1 MSKQRVL
8 YSVVILGLI
17 LSTGARIGRAQETAA
32 SKSSASAE
40 PAPDAKQ
47 KSAEPRT
54 AEAYHLDFS
63 INEFE
68 DGKKINSRQYALNLS
83 TNDSPCEIKIGT
95 RIPVEAK
102 EGEFQ
107 YVDVGTN
114 IWAQIRDNRGQ
125 TVLDVRAE
133 VSNFAIPEQGLDKP
147 DPHPALR
154 QLKVSGSALLPLA
167 KPMVMD
173 SVDDPNSK
181 RQFQL
186 EVTVTKLLPV
196 I

>member
-1 MSKQRVL
+1 M
-8 YSVVILGLI
+8 
-17 LSTGARIGRAQETAA
+17 AP
-32 SKSSASAE
+32 SKSSAPAE
-40 PAPDAKQ
+40 PAPDVKQ
-47 KSAEPRT
+47 KSAEQKPL
-54 AEAYHLDFS
+54 EAYHLDFA

-68 DGKKINSRQYALNLS
+68 DGKKINSRQYSLNMN
-83 TNDSPCEIKIGT
+83 TNDSPNEIKIGT

-107 YVDVGTN
+107 YVDIGTN
-114 IWAQIRDNRGQ
+114 IWAQLRDNRGQ
-125 TVLDVRAE
+125 TVLAVRAE

-154 QLKVSGSALLPLA
+154 QLKVSGSAVLPLS

-186 EVTVTKLLPV
+186 EVTVTKLR
-196 I
+196 

>member
-1 MSKQRVL
+1 MSKNTVL
-8 YSVVILGLI
+8 YSVVILGFI
-17 LSTGARIGRAQETAA
+17 LSTGARTGRAQETAP
-32 SKSSASAE
+32 SKGSAQTE
-40 PAPDAKQ
+40 PDAKPKPPEQ
-47 KSAEPRT
+47 RPV
-54 AEAYHLDFS
+54 EAYRLDFS

-68 DGKKINSRQYALNLS
+68 DGKKINSRQYAMNLS
-83 TNDSPCEIKIGT
+83 TNDSNEIKIGT

-102 EGEFQ
+102 EGEFE
-107 YVDVGTN
+107 YVDIGTS
-114 IWAQIRDNRGQ
+114 IWAQLRDNRGQ
-125 TVLDVRAE
+125 MMLVVRAE
-133 VSNFAIPEQGLDKP
+133 VSNFALPEQGLDKP

-186 EVTVTKLLPV
+186 EVTVTKLR
-196 I
+196 

>member
-1 MSKQRVL
+1 MPKKTAL
-8 YSVVILGLI
+8 WSVVVLGLI
-17 LSTGARIGRAQETAA
+17 FWAALGTGRTQESAP
-32 SKSSASAE
+32 SKSSAQTE
-40 PAPDAKQ
+40 PATDARQ
-47 KSAEPRT
+47 KEQKPL
-54 AEAYHLDFS
+54 EAYHLDFA

-68 DGKKINSRQYALNLS
+68 DGKKINSRQYALNLN
-83 TNDSPCEIKIGT
+83 TNDSNEIKIGT

-107 YVDVGTN
+107 YLDVGTN
-114 IWAQIRDNRGQ
+114 IWAQLREQRGQ
-125 TVLDVRAE
+125 TVLVVRAE

-147 DPHPALR
+147 DPRPALR

-181 RQFQL
+181 RQFQF
-186 EVTVTKLLPV
+186 EVTVTKLK
-196 I
+196 

>member
-1 MSKQRVL
+1 MSKKTAL

-17 LSTGARIGRAQETAA
+17 LSTGARTVHAQETAP
-32 SKSSASAE
+32 SKGSAPTE

-47 KSAEPRT
+47 KSAEQKPL
-54 AEAYHLDFS
+54 EAYRLDFA

-68 DGKKINSRQYALNLS
+68 DGKRINSRQYSMNLE
-83 TNDSPCEIKIGT
+83 TNNSNEIKIGT

-107 YVDVGTN
+107 YIDLGTN
-114 IWAQIRDNRGQ
+114 IWAQLRDNRGQ
-125 TVLDVRAE
+125 TVLGVRAE

-154 QLKVSGSALLPLA
+154 QLKVSGSTLLPLA

-186 EVTVTKLLPV
+186 EVTVTKLR
-196 I
+196 

>member
-1 MSKQRVL
+1 MSKKTAL

-17 LSTGARIGRAQETAA
+17 LSTGARTGFAQESAP
-32 SKSSASAE
+32 SKSSAPTE
-40 PAPDAKQ
+40 PAPDAKH
-47 KSAEPRT
+47 KSAEPRPL
-54 AEAYHLDFS
+54 EAYHLDFA

-68 DGKKINSRQYALNLS
+68 DGKKINSRQYALNLNTYDS
-83 TNDSPCEIKIGT
+83 NDIKIGT

-107 YVDVGTN
+107 YVDIGTSISARIN
-114 IWAQIRDNRGQ
+114 EQRGQ
-125 TVLDVRAE
+125 TELFVRAE

-181 RQFQL
+181 RRFEL
-186 EVTVTKLLPV
+186 EVTVTKLK
-196 I
+196 

>member
-1 MSKQRVL
+1 MSKQTVL
-8 YSVVILGLI
+8 YPVMILALF
-17 LSTGARIGRAQETAA
+17 LSTGTRTGRAQEMAP
-32 SKSSASAE
+32 SKSSAPAE
-40 PAPDAKQ
+40 PAPDVKQ
-47 KSAEPRT
+47 KSAEQKPL
-54 AEAYHLDFS
+54 EAYHLDFA

-68 DGKKINSRQYALNLS
+68 DGKKINSRQYSLNMN
-83 TNDSPCEIKIGT
+83 TNDSPNEIKIGT

-107 YVDVGTN
+107 YVDIGTN
-114 IWAQIRDNRGQ
+114 IWAQLRDNRGQ
-125 TVLDVRAE
+125 TVLAVRAE

-154 QLKVSGSALLPLA
+154 QLKVSGSAVLPLS

-186 EVTVTKLLPV
+186 EVTVTKLR
-196 I
+196 

>member
-1 MSKQRVL
+1 MSKKIAL
-8 YSVVILGLI
+8 YSVMILGLI
-17 LSTGARIGRAQETAA
+17 LSAGTTTGRAQETAP
-32 SKSSASAE
+32 SKSSAPTE

-47 KSAEPRT
+47 KSVEQKT
-54 AEAYHLDFS
+54 LEAYHLDFS

-68 DGKKINSRQYALNLS
+68 DGKKINSRQYALNLIS
-83 TNDSPCEIKIGT
+83 NESDEIKIGT
-95 RIPVEAK
+95 RIPVETK

-114 IWAQIRDNRGQ
+114 ISAQLRESRGQ
-125 TVLDVRAE
+125 TILVVRAE
-133 VSNFAIPEQGLDKP
+133 VSNFAISEQGLDKP

-154 QLKVSGSALLPLA
+154 QLKVSGSAPLPLA

-186 EVTVTKLLPV
+186 EVMATKLK
-196 I
+196 

>member
-17 LSTGARIGRAQETAA
+17 LSAGARTGRAQETAP
-32 SKSSASAE
+32 SKGSAATE
-40 PAPDAKQ
+40 PASDAKQ
-47 KSAEPRT
+47 KSPEPKPL
-54 AEAYHLDFS
+54 ESYHLDFA

-68 DGKKINSRQYALNLS
+68 DGKKINSRLYALNLN
-83 TNDSPCEIKIGT
+83 TNDSNDIKIGT

-107 YVDVGTN
+107 YIDVGTN
-114 IWAQIRDNRGQ
+114 INAQLREQRGQ
-125 TVLDVRAE
+125 TMLVVRAE

-186 EVTVTKLLPV
+186 EVTVTKLR
-196 I
+196 

>member
-1 MSKQRVL
+1 MSKKIAL

-17 LSTGARIGRAQETAA
+17 LSTGARTVRAQETAA
-32 SKSSASAE
+32 SKSSAPTE

-47 KSAEPRT
+47 KSAEQKPL
-54 AEAYHLDFS
+54 EAYRLDFA

-68 DGKKINSRQYALNLS
+68 DGKRINSRQYSMNLE
-83 TNDSPCEIKIGT
+83 TNNSNEIKIGT

-107 YVDVGTN
+107 YIDLGTN
-114 IWAQIRDNRGQ
+114 IWAQLRDNRGQ
-125 TVLDVRAE
+125 TVLGVRAE

-154 QLKVSGSALLPLA
+154 QLKVSGSTLLPLA

-186 EVTVTKLLPV
+186 EVTVTKLR
-196 I
+196 

>member
-1 MSKQRVL
+1 MSKKTAL

-17 LSTGARIGRAQETAA
+17 LSTGARTVRAQETAA
-32 SKSSASAE
+32 SKSSAPTE

-47 KSAEPRT
+47 KSAEQKPL
-54 AEAYHLDFS
+54 EAYRLDFA

-68 DGKKINSRQYALNLS
+68 DGKRINSRQYSMNLE
-83 TNDSPCEIKIGT
+83 TNNSNEIKIGT

-107 YVDVGTN
+107 YIDLGTN
-114 IWAQIRDNRGQ
+114 IWAQLRDNRGQ
-125 TVLDVRAE
+125 TVLGVRAE

-154 QLKVSGSALLPLA
+154 QLKVSGSTLLPLA

-186 EVTVTKLLPV
+186 EVTVTKLR
-196 I
+196 

>member
-1 MSKQRVL
+1 MSKRVL
-8 YSVVILGLI
+8 YSVVILGSI
-17 LSTGARIGRAQETAA
+17 LSIGARTGRAQETAPSKA
-32 SKSSASAE
+32 SAPTESAS
-40 PAPDAKQ
+40 DTKQ
-47 KSAEPRT
+47 KSAEQKPL
-54 AEAYHLDFS
+54 EAYRLDFA

-68 DGKKINSRQYALNLS
+68 DGKKINSRQYSLNLS
-83 TNDSPCEIKIGT
+83 SVDSNDIKIGT

-114 IWAQIRDNRGQ
+114 ISAQLRESRGQ
-125 TVLDVRAE
+125 TILMVRAE

-154 QLKVSGSALLPLA
+154 QLKVTGSTLLPLA

-186 EVTVTKLLPV
+186 EVMATKLR
-196 I
+196 